1 MSSDRTR
8 PGNILLVANW
18 ESNVG
23 YAWWLIEN
31 FWVTISRH
39 FSLAGQKCYLVFPE
53 ITQIPG
59 PIAESELN
67 CEELDFGDRS
77 RENRARLRKFIR
89 DHDIRYVYFSDYPA
103 YSLFYLRLRLWG
115 VGRIVVHDHTPGERT
130 MPSLLLRLLK
140 RIVQRLP
147 WITADHYIA
156 VTDYV
161 LRRLVEINCIP
172 ASKCSVAPNG
182 IEPVDR
188 DQSDP
193 DYVYRV
199 FGIPDSRKVVITTG
213 RASRYKGIDFF
224 AECANEL
231 VNRQGFSQLHFLFVG
246 DGPDLGLFR
255 ELVGQLGIEENF
267 TFAGK
272 RTDVRQMLPS
282 CYTGFHAASGE
293 VGYSLSILEYMSA
306 GLVTIVPDHPS
317 TSQAT
322 VHNQTGLLYIPRDV
336 ESATEAIKTALDA
349 EVAGRLSAAA
359 VREVREN
366 YSIEET
372 NRQLIEILKPVF
384 TPVRR

>member
-39 FSLAGQKCYLVFPE
+39 FNPEGQKCYLVFPE
-53 ITQIPG
+53 ITRIPVS
-59 PIAESELN
+59 IAESELA

-77 RENRARLRKFIR
+77 GENCTRLREFIR

-103 YSLFYLRLRLWG
+103 YSLFYLRLRMWG
-115 VGRIVVHDHTPGERT
+115 VDRIVIHDHTPGERT
-130 MPSLLLRLLK
+130 RPSLLRRLLK
-140 RIVQRLP
+140 SLVQRLP

-161 LRRLVEINCIP
+161 LRRFVDINRIP
-172 ASKCSVAPNG
+172 ASKCSVASNG
-182 IEPVDR
+182 IEPVDTE
-188 DQSDP
+188 QSDP
-193 DYVYRV
+193 AYVYRE
-199 FGIPDSRKVVITTG
+199 FGIPDSRKVVVTTG

-255 ELVGQLGIEENF
+255 ELVGQLGVGENF
-267 TFAGK
+267 TSAGK
-272 RTDVRQMLPS
+272 RTDVRQILPS
-282 CYTGFHAASGE
+282 CYIGFHAASGE

-349 EVAGRLSAAA
+349 EVAGRLSAGG
-359 VREVREN
+359 VRVVRDTFA
-366 YSIEET
+366 IEET

-384 TPVRR
+384 TPAGR